1 MTCRPPGQYRLLT
14 ILRDLLGDLDLLPT
28 AHTIPGVSARTRIL
42 SQRLA
47 VLLCRCRSLN
57 LKVGIGAGLQEYPS
71 VKGEPTCEAVAI
83 TGQGV
88 FDTLKEVAKL
98 AWPSSRKT
106 PKKVLNKSAFCFPGL
121 KPRSIYNS
129 LDAGLKAGSTR
140 TSTCSEFP

>member
-1 MTCRPPGQYRLLT
+1 MLGEAC
-14 ILRDLLGDLDLLPT
+14 GDLDLLPT
-28 AHTIPGVSARTRIL
+28 AHTILGVSARTRIL

-98 AWPSSRKT
+98 VLAEL
-106 PKKVLNKSAFCFPGL
+106 KKNA
-121 KPRSIYNS
+121 
-129 LDAGLKAGSTR
+129 
-140 TSTCSEFP
+140 